1 MSVAEA
7 QPDLAPLSL
16 LIETV
21 DSEKLATKLNKEC
34 EKLQRQQPV
43 LIQVLTSDE
52 DTKHGVEAAKVTELL
67 KVMLEKCPRLEF
79 KGLMTMGK
87 LNDIEGFKVSAKYCQ
102 PIYRRC
108 TSSSRKS

>member
-1 MSVAEA
+1 M
-7 QPDLAPLSL
+7 APLSL

-102 PIYRRC
+102 PIYRQC

>member
-1 MSVAEA
+1 M
-7 QPDLAPLSL
+7 
-16 LIETV
+16 
-21 DSEKLATKLNKEC
+21 DSEKLANKLNKEC

-43 LIQVLTSDE
+43 LIQVLSSDE

-67 KVMLEKCPRLEF
+67 KLMLESCPRLEF

-87 LNDIEGFKVSAKYCQ
+87 LNDIEGFKVSTAFPQ
-102 PIYRRC
+102 PIYRQC